1 VKVQWCD
8 IVERQVGRTNK
19 RSAAAL
25 LGKSEST
32 LRRWCLGES
41 PSIDTVVH
49 ILRHRPLPADFVADV
64 AALLRAGTGLDV
76 QPCQPPPPLP
86 HRSPSGVVAVEDHT
100 LDAHRVMVELHAVV
114 QSSLRDDVIDAGEAL
129 AIGEVSER
137 GRRAFGRVGATAIAC
152 ATTGGMR

>member
-41 PSIDTVVH
+41 PSIDTV
-49 ILRHRPLPADFVADV
+49 VADV